1 MAVAKKF
8 SEKADKKQDAKVMK
22 GMTAAQKA
30 KFIKADKVMDKKSM
44 TVKQDMKA
52 DKAVAKKIMKKSK

>member
-1 MAVAKKF
+1 MAKY

-30 KFIKADKVMDKKSM
+30 KFMKADKVMDKKPM
-44 TVKQDMKA
+44 TAKQDMKA
-52 DKAVAKKIMKKSK
+52 DKDVAKKIMKKSK

>member
-1 MAVAKKF
+1 MVMAKY

-30 KFIKADKVMDKKSM
+30 KFMKADKVMDKKPM
-44 TVKQDMKA
+44 TAKQDMKA
-52 DKAVAKKIMKKSK
+52 DKDVAKKIMKKSK